1 MEGFVKL
8 KQTEENNK
16 VKLKLA
22 LKGSYN
28 LNQNTV
34 NYQKEVEETKET
46 INFKKFPPTPPPPPT
61 PHNPAP
67 PPRAP
72 PRHFSIK

>member
-1 MEGFVKL
+1 MKL

-46 INFKKFPPTPPPPPT
+46 ISKLSYIQERLNEE
-61 PHNPAP
+61 
-67 PPRAP
+67 
-72 PRHFSIK
+72 